1 MDARAIEGMLEL
13 ASDIDELEQIAS
25 QADKHGNT
33 RSNRGGRGGPRS
45 LFGWSTA
52 PSIERAKAAHVV
64 EEPIVAKECAEP
76 EKAVSIIH
84 IFAGADVTSYSELIG
99 VIRTRVGQ
107 LGVRYLDFDQ
117 LACFAEGLSGKIFGP
132 AQIKRL
138 GIEKM
143 FDALRAAGLRLRIEE
158 DPEQTAKMQA
168 RIAENYSP
176 RQAQQARPNND
187 SNMSNATID
196 KVLSNLANRKG
207 GLTRLRAAVKE
218 ARSNMAR
225 YGGKASWEKKRAA
238 GPVDFA
244 TYLGNP
250 QIRPPAL
257 RPPEE
262 PGSSSTNP
270 CSTEAAA

>member
-13 ASDIDELEQIAS
+13 ASDIDELEQIAR
-25 QADKHGNT
+25 QTGIHGNT
-33 RSNRGGRGGPRS
+33 RSNRGGSGRCGVM
-45 LFGWSTA
+45 FGWTLS
-52 PSIERAKAAHVV
+52 PGLERAKAAHVV
-64 EEPIVAKECAEP
+64 EQPIAAKECAEP

-158 DPEQTAKMQA
+158 DPEQTAKMRA

-225 YGGKASWEKKRAA
+225 HGACALWEKRRAD

-250 QIRPPAL
+250 QL
-257 RPPEE
+257 RPPSLIVN
-262 PGSSSTNP
+262 GSQKRGGKYG
-270 CSTEAAA
+270 